1 MHCVLWFFFVSCF
14 CVISGITALH
24 ERLLNLLE
32 RSEVRSFL
40 QLLFKIEICSS
51 PHSEW
56 YHVVSECVSCRWW
69 TIPSSQAVWI
79 TPGEECVWEL
89 RLQAGCEDSEMT
101 LALSSHHLL
110 RRLAF
115 HPAPWIQAHE
125 GMCVSAAFFPVPYT
139 CVLLCLQHSEACYQA
154 PRDGSAGRPATQR
167 AHRHYWDAELPTT
180 GKWGRNLV
188 V

>member
-1 MHCVLWFFFVSCF
+1 MRCVLWVFFCF
-14 CVISGITALH
+14 LFLCDFWHYSTSWKTVKLAGTFWNTKLPAASIQDRNLFITTL
-24 ERLLNLLE
+24 RMIPCGVK
-32 RSEVRSFL
+32 S
-40 QLLFKIEICSS
+40 
-51 PHSEW
+51 
-56 YHVVSECVSCRWW
+56 VSCRWW